1 MRNLLPSP
9 PLRHIVSA
17 LLLVVFDIIVVTG
30 VYWLALYI
38 SYECEIGS
46 IPADAL
52 QSYIRSIPIYLIA
65 SVVAYRFAKMYDSIW
80 RLVSYYELCVFG
92 AAVAV
97 LAVGYFAVMLLLG
110 SPLPSRYFA
119 IGGWLQLSLLVPAR
133 FAYRLLPRMWTY
145 FRAVRGNGGDCK
157 RVLLIGAGSAGQ
169 VILRNIAGAADASLR
184 VCCIIDDNPAKHGCT
199 LEGIPVVGGRDDIL
213 ASVKKYR
220 IDEIFL
226 AIPSID
232 GESKKRILDIC
243 KESNCK
249 LQILPGVSQ
258 LVNGE
263 VTLSRMK
270 GVSVEDLL
278 GHEPVPVNTDE
289 IWNNLNG
296 RIILVTGGGG
306 SIGSELCRQ
315 IATLKPKQLIIF
327 DIYENNAYEIEQ
339 ELKHDFPDL
348 NLTVLIGSVRDS
360 RRLDDIFRALRPE
373 IVFHA
378 ASHKHVPLMEN
389 NPCESIKNNVMGTY
403 KAACAAIEYGCRR
416 FYYLSTDKAV
426 NPTSVLGASSRIC
439 EMLMQ
444 TMEHLVRTGKTEKLF
459 PPSEHKG
466 APVCPNG
473 CRIEFASIRF
483 GTAIGSEGSFFHLF
497 KKQIAEGGPVKVTH
511 RDVTRFCM
519 DSPELVKL
527 ILQAAAY
534 ARDGEIFVLDMGN
547 PFKIDT
553 LARNLIRLNGLVPD
567 KDIAIEYIGL
577 RPGEKM
583 FEEPL
588 MWEEGMRKTP
598 CPRIYVA
605 NPTRIDIDLFLRNLQ
620 DFFQAAVENSPK
632 IKEMFR
638 TVVNSYRSADVS
650 TGKAQTVA
658 ADFQEQESIN
668 HLECVALEFR
678 IRGKVDAIVPMN
690 KGYINRT
697 YRVET
702 VDEKGNNFRYTLQ
715 RINTDV
721 FTDPGKLMENFVL
734 VTEHLAKNLHLPWN
748 PELPANQQV
757 IFTQTGK
764 SFYSDFSGAWRMLSY
779 FDRAHSYDIPKSAE
793 VFHDSGIVFGLFVKA
808 MEGVPADSVHEVIPE
823 FHHTFRRYE
832 HLEKAI
838 QADPVHRAGSVQK
851 EIEFIRSHRA
861 TFRLISDALQRGEI
875 PLRLAH
881 NDCNLNNVLFDD
893 ATDKPVAVIDLDT
906 VMPSSILYDF
916 GDSLRIGT
924 NTARDDEKDLNKV
937 SCDLALFG
945 SYACGWLEA
954 CGKILTPE
962 EVDLLPYAPIIITF
976 EDGIRFLTDYL
987 NGDIYYYIYYLGQN
1001 LDRARTQLKLAED
1014 MLEKLPEIQ
1023 KILRK
1028 ILSDLNI
1035 AVPSD
1040 PAENQKETIV

>member
-1 MRNLLPSP
+1 MESHSPSP
-9 PLRHIVSA
+9 LNHIA
-17 LLLVVFDIIVVTG
+17 GTLLLVVFDVVAIIG

-38 SYECEIGS
+38 SYGCEAGN
-46 IPADAL
+46 
-52 QSYIRSIPIYLIA
+52 IPIPVLQTYLKSITFYLI
-65 SVVAYRFAKMYDSIW
+65 VCVAVYRFAKMYDSIW
-80 RLVSYYELCVFG
+80 GLVSYYELCVFCL
-92 AAVAV
+92 AVTATV
-97 LAVGYFAVMLLLG
+97 VGYFAVMVLSG
-110 SPLPSRYFA
+110 APLPLRYFA
-119 IGGWLQLSLLVPAR
+119 IGGWLQLSLLVPPR
-133 FAYRLLPRMWTY
+133 FMYRLLPRMRNY
-145 FRAVRGNGGDCK
+145 FRNNRSNNSNCK
-157 RVLLIGAGSAGQ
+157 RVLVIGAGSAGQ
-169 VILRNIAGAADASLR
+169 VILRNIAEADDAKLR
-184 VCCIIDDNPAKHGCT
+184 VCCVIDDDPSKHGCT
-199 LEGIPVVGGRDDIL
+199 LEGIPIVGGRDDIL
-213 ASVKKYR
+213 ASVKKYG

-226 AIPSID
+226 AIPSLS
-232 GESKKRILDIC
+232 GEGKKQILEIC

-249 LQILPGVSQ
+249 LKILPGVRQ
-258 LVNGE
+258 MVNGDFS
-263 VTLSRMK
+263 LARLK

-278 GHEPVPVNTDE
+278 GHDPVPVNTNE

-296 RIILVTGGGG
+296 RVILVTGGGG

-315 IATLKPKQLIIF
+315 IAILKPRQLIIF
-327 DIYENNAYEIEQ
+327 DIYENNAYDIEQ
-339 ELKHDFPDL
+339 ELEHDFPDL

-360 RRLDDIFRALRPE
+360 RRVDDIFRAFHPE

-403 KAACAAIEYGCRR
+403 KMACAAIEYGCQR

-426 NPTSVLGASSRIC
+426 NPTSILGASSRIC

-511 RDVTRFCM
+511 KDVTRFCM
-519 DSPELVKL
+519 ASPELVKL

-547 PFKIDT
+547 PLKIDT

-567 KDIAIEYIGL
+567 KDIAVEYIGL

-620 DFFQAAVENSPK
+620 DFFRAAVENSPK
-632 IKEMFR
+632 IKEMFC

-650 TGKAQTVA
+650 TEKAHAVS
-658 ADFQEQESIN
+658 ADFSEQESIN
-668 HLECVALEFR
+668 HLECVAMEFQ
-678 IRGKVDAIVPMN
+678 IRGKVNAIVPMN

-702 VDEKGNNFRYTLQ
+702 IDEEGRDFRYTLQ

-721 FTDPGKLMENFVL
+721 FKEPEKLMENFVR
-734 VTEHLAKNLHLPWN
+734 VTEHLSKNLHLPWN

-757 IFTQTGK
+757 IATKTGK
-764 SFYSDFSGAWRMLSY
+764 GFYSDFSGAWRMLSY
-779 FDRAHSYDIPKSAE
+779 FDHAHSYDIPKTAE
-793 VFHDSGIVFGLFVKA
+793 VFHDSGVVFGLFAKA
-808 MEGVPADSVHEVIPE
+808 VEGIAADSIHEILPE

-838 QADPVHRAGSVQK
+838 QADPVHRAGGVQK
-851 EIEFIRSHRA
+851 EIDFIRSHRA

-893 ATDKPVAVIDLDT
+893 TTDKPIAVIDLDT
-906 VMPSSILYDF
+906 VMPSTILYDF

-937 SCDLALFG
+937 SCNLTLFE
-945 SYACGWLEA
+945 SYARGWLEA
-954 CGKILTPE
+954 CGKILTPRE
-962 EVDLLPYAPIIITF
+962 LELLPYAPIIITF
-976 EDGIRFLTDYL
+976 EDGIRFLTDHL
-987 NGDIYYYIYYLGQN
+987 NGDVYYYIFYLGQN
-1001 LDRARTQLKLAED
+1001 LDRSRTQLKLAAD
-1014 MLEKLPEIQ
+1014 MLEKLPEIK
-1023 KILRK
+1023 KILPK
-1028 ILSDLNI
+1028 ILADLDI
-1035 AVPSD
+1035 EIPSGLT
-1040 PAENQKETIV
+1040 ENQKEAAL